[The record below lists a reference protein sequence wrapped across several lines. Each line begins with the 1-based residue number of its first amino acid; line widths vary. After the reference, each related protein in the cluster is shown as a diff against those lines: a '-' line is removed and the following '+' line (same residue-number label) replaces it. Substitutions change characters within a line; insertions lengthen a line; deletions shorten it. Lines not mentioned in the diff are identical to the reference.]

1 MLFLCL
7 FSMRQL
13 LILLSLCLLIVSCG
27 HTSPQDKVLL
37 SRADSLMEAHPDS
50 ALTLLQHITDS
61 KHLSSPD
68 HALYALLMSQ
78 ALDKNNIEVQS
89 DSLIRIATAYY
100 HGRKDFSHA
109 GYAYFYLSR
118 VEENR
123 GDAEGRAAA
132 LLKAQFY
139 AAKSYDY
146 KLQGFIYGDKARE
159 FESQRQLDSMLYY
172 DKLALSTVQETENL
186 RNIVVGLIAM
196 GYSHYLMSQFDSALF
211 YYQCAK
217 KEAVNLHEILIKSSI
232 DREIGLTFYYKKN
245 YPMALHYFR
254 LAAGMSDIFDYSKWF
269 DIAMTYLQTNQLDSA
284 RFYLSKCKDP
294 HEIAPDYYRLW
305 EELYEKQG
313 NFRMALHYSR
323 KVTAAKDSLNQL
335 SLKESFAG
343 LEKKYN
349 YQRIAAENNKLMA
362 GNQQKMNF
370 VLMLL
375 LALFALVIFFL
386 LFFLYKKKE
395 ELVLQQKIVTQEKER
410 ANLVEQQ
417 HQLKEMLKKK
427 IDTFKQTALSPKA
440 SMQQQKTTNDTEY
453 ARQLEEALSNIDAY
467 HNHISSRLQTQFHC
481 LSRKEIHIALLILAG
496 FTSSQIADLL
506 DTSEN
511 TVNVNRS
518 AIRKKLKIEGKS
530 DLTDFLAHY

>member
-1 MLFLCL
+1 
-7 FSMRQL
+7 MRQL
-13 LILLSLCLLIVSCG
+13 LILLSFCLLIVSCG

-37 SRADSLMEAHPDS
+37 ARADSLMEAHPDS
-50 ALTLLQHITDS
+50 ALTLLRHITDS

-68 HALYALLMSQ
+68 HALYALLMNQ
-78 ALDKNNIEVQS
+78 ALDKCNIEVQS

-100 HGRKDFSHA
+100 HGHKDFFHA

-123 GDAEGRAAA
+123 GDAEGRAVA
-132 LLKAQFY
+132 LLKAQSY

-159 FESQRQLDSMLYY
+159 YQSQQQLDSMLFYFRLASDAFQKAKDRRNSAVNLLSLGYAYY
-172 DKLALSTVQETENL
+172 LK
-186 RNIVVGLIAM
+186 
-196 GYSHYLMSQFDSALF
+196 SQFDSALF
-211 YYQCAK
+211 YYQYAI
-217 KEAVNLHEILIKSSI
+217 KEAIPLHEILIKSSI
-232 DREIGLTFYYKKN
+232 DREIGLTFYYKEN

-269 DIAMTYLQTNQLDSA
+269 DIAMTYLQTNQPDSA
-284 RFYLSKCKDP
+284 LFYLSKCKDP
-294 HEIAPDYYRLW
+294 HEMAPDYYRLW

-313 NFRMALHYSR
+313 DFRMALHYSK

-349 YQRIAAENNKLMA
+349 YQLIAAENNKLMA

-375 LALFALVIFFL
+375 LALFALIIIFL
-386 LFFLYKKKE
+386 LSFLRKKRE
-395 ELVLQQKIVTQEKER
+395 ELVLQQKIATQEKER

-417 HQLKEMLKKK
+417 HQLKEMLRKK
-427 IDTFKQTALSPKA
+427 IDTFKQTALSLSKA
-440 SMQQQKTTNDTEY
+440 SMQQQKTTNDTDY

-481 LSRKEIHIALLILAG
+481 LSQKEIHIALLILAG

-530 DLTDFLAHY
+530 DLTDFLAHF

>member
-1 MLFLCL
+1 
-7 FSMRQL
+7 MRQL
-13 LILLSLCLLIVSCG
+13 LILLSFCLLIVSCG
-27 HTSPQDKVLL
+27 HTPPQDKVLL
-37 SRADSLMEAHPDS
+37 AHADSLMEAHPDS

-61 KHLSSPD
+61 KRLSSSD
-68 HALYALLMSQ
+68 NALYALLMSQ

-109 GYAYFYLSR
+109 GYAYFYFSR

-132 LLKAQFY
+132 LLKAQSY

-172 DKLALSTVQETENL
+172 NKLALSAVQKTENL

-196 GYSHYLMSQFDSALF
+196 GYSHYLMSQFDCALF

-217 KEAVNLHEILIKSSI
+217 KEAVNLHDILVKSSI
-232 DREIGLTFYYKKN
+232 DRQIGIIFYYKKD
-245 YPMALHYFR
+245 YPVALYYFR
-254 LAAGMSDIFDYSKWF
+254 LAAGMSDIFDYSKWII
-269 DIAMTYLQTNQLDSA
+269 IAMTYLQTNQLDSS
-284 RFYLSKCKDP
+284 RLYLLKCKNP
-294 HEIAPDYYRLW
+294 HEMAPDYYRLW

-313 NFRMALHYSR
+313 DFRMALHYSK

-343 LEKKYN
+343 LEKRYN
-349 YQRIAAENNKLMA
+349 YQLIAAENNKLMA
-362 GNQQKMNF
+362 DNQQKMNL

-375 LALFALVIFFL
+375 LALFALVIIFL
-386 LFFLYKKKE
+386 LSFLRKKRE
-395 ELVLQQKIVTQEKER
+395 ELVLQQKIATQEKER

-417 HQLKEMLKKK
+417 HQLKEMLRKK
-427 IDTFKQTALSPKA
+427 IDTFKQTALSLSKA
-440 SMQQQKTTNDTEY
+440 SMQQQNATSDADH

-481 LSRKEIHIALLILAG
+481 LSQKEIHIALLILAG

-518 AIRKKLKIEGKS
+518 AIRKKLKIEGKT
-530 DLTDFLAHY
+530 DLTDFLAHF